1 MLHTVN
7 RCKGLCRNLKFE
19 LPSFYSARHQ
29 NRNAASKKKVSPLDF
44 QQLNHLKRMLALES
58 KERAFL
64 ETKMSSL
71 ISGGHIG
78 GPKLSTNMAFPY
90 KGLQRCM
97 KAFRQMT
104 QNLWATNTWNLDK
117 LFILFITFH
126 FLGFFHWTVSNL
138 FFCALFIAWQWKR
151 RITQRKCT

>member
-1 MLHTVN
+1 MRSMLHTVN

-29 NRNAASKKKVSPLDF
+29 NRNAASQKKVSPLDF
-44 QQLNHLKRMLALES
+44 QQLNHFKRMLALES

-64 ETKMSSL
+64 ETKMSLL

-97 KAFRQMT
+97 KTFRQMT
-104 QNLWATNTWNLDK
+104 QSSPVGHKYLKLRQIVYTFYNISFSWLLPLD
-117 LFILFITFH
+117 
-126 FLGFFHWTVSNL
+126 GF
-138 FFCALFIAWQWKR
+138 
-151 RITQRKCT
+151 